1 MTENQDQPQTVTL
14 TCEIQGDI
22 QWRYSWMIKDGSV
35 IKDSTE
41 RVIDINIISV
51 SDGGEYSCEATRS
64 DSTRSDFSDGVTVTE
79 SGESSYST
87 VLLI

>member
-14 TCEIQGDI
+14 TCEIQREDI
-22 QWRYSWMIKDGSV
+22 QWTYSWFKDGSV

-41 RVIDINIISV
+41 RVIDIDIRSV
-51 SDGGEYSCEATRS
+51 SDDGQYSCEATRS
-64 DSTRSDFSDGVTVTE
+64 YISAGVTLNV

-87 VLLI
+87 VLLV